1 MYYFSPYMGI
11 VKINS
16 VASLPVAYIII
27 IWYIKVLILF
37 EILLLSLTKF
47 LAPWGVWRRLKTWL
61 LVERTRQGFFYEKE
75 TCLKQL
81 SKTML
86 WGLKTIEFNLVLHRN
101 SILYHVSYKYMRLK
115 YYVNSNS
122 FLERTVLNY
131 Q

>member
-27 IWYIKVLILF
+27 IWYIKVLIILF

-81 SKTML
+81 FKTML
-86 WGLKTIEFNLVLHRN
+86 WGLKTIETLSYTEIHYIMLVIN
-101 SILYHVSYKYMRLK
+101 ICLK

>member
-1 MYYFSPYMGI
+1 MYYFSPYVGI

>member
-1 MYYFSPYMGI
+1 MGI

-16 VASLPVAYIII
+16 DASLPVAYIII
-27 IWYIKVLILF
+27 IWYINVLI
-37 EILLLSLTKF
+37 I
-47 LAPWGVWRRLKTWL
+47 VWDIVIIADQVSSALRSVKTWL

-81 SKTML
+81 FKTTL
-86 WGLKTIEFNLVLHRN
+86 WGLKTIETLSYTEIQYYIMLVIN
-101 SILYHVSYKYMRLK
+101 ICLK